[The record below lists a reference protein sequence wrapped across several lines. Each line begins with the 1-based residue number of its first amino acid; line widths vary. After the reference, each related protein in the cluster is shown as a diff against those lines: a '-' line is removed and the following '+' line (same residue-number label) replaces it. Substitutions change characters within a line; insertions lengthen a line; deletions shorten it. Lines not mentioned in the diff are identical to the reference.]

1 MIVMETITIITV
13 LKDDLVGFER
23 TLNSIKCQESQG
35 FEYLVIDGSREDT
48 AIKVQKLTKS
58 IAHSSYFF
66 RQPSGIY
73 DAMNFGINRASGRYL
88 LFLNAGD
95 MLVSSTTIFDLL
107 SKCNKFPD
115 IDIFAHSVV
124 YYTPQN
130 FVYSV
135 KDPSVQDKKYA
146 LFHHQGVLMRRGL
159 LELLNGFNL
168 KLRLA
173 ADGELLDRAIKL
185 GKVKIDAQIIVAFDM
200 TGTSSSRYWDLL
212 KEIDSYRTPPSLR
225 EKLLLT
231 FKNWLRSIL
240 VSSKLLPAFF
250 RHSYLEHR
258 ELKVYKENP
267 ELRQGK
273 FDLLD

>member
-1 MIVMETITIITV
+1 METITIITV
-13 LKDDLVGFER
+13 LKDDLSGFER
-23 TLNSIKCQESQG
+23 TLNSIKRQESQR
-35 FEYLVIDGSREDT
+35 FEYLVIDGSRGDT
-48 AIKVQKLTKS
+48 AIKVQELTKS
-58 IAHSSYFF
+58 ISRSSYFF

-73 DAMNFGINRASGRYL
+73 DAMNFGIERASGRYL

-95 MLVSSTTIFDLL
+95 VLVSSTTVSDLL
-107 SKCNKFPD
+107 SKCNMHPD

-135 KDPSVQDKKYA
+135 NDPSIQDKKYA

-159 LELLNGFNL
+159 LETLNGFNL
-168 KLRLA
+168 KLKLA

-185 GKVKIDAQIIVAFDM
+185 GKAKIDAQIIVAFDM

-212 KEIDSYRTPPSLR
+212 KEIDSYRTPPSLIGR
-225 EKLLLT
+225 LFLT
-231 FKNWLRSIL
+231 CKNWLRSIL
-240 VSSKLLPAFF
+240 VSSQFLPPFL
-250 RHSYLEHR
+250 RIPYLKHR
-258 ELKVYKENP
+258 EQRVYKENR
-267 ELRQGK
+267 ELGQGK